1 MTIFFM
7 SISGLVDNLHNFENL
22 TPEEK
27 EARKQLLE
35 KHVSQ
40 LGVILLR
47 AVDFLKE
54 VYQLWSIR
62 NFLYEYSVTLYRNPP
77 SL

>member
-1 MTIFFM
+1 M

-54 VYQLWSIR
+54 VYQL
-62 NFLYEYSVTLYRNPP
+62 
-77 SL
+77 